1 MPRSRTLA
9 VALGVVAGGL
19 LLGSMLGT
27 AADPKMKNAP
37 ERARPAAPDAEPA
50 RGWAESA
57 AFEFDAYPDRY
68 PPAFPD
74 EAITDWAPDYP
85 AWTYSDFGS
94 DFGSDLGSDSGED
107 RAATASREPET
118 GADAPAREPGAL
130 PPEPRIPGGLDA
142 LY

>member
-68 PPAFPD
+68 PPAYPD

-85 AWTYSDFGS
+85 AWTYSDFDS
-94 DFGSDLGSDSGED
+94 DSGSDLGGG
-107 RAATASREPET
+107 AAEEP
-118 GADAPAREPGAL
+118 AD
-130 PPEPRIPGGLDA
+130 PEPRPAEGPALPAEPRIAGGLDA
-142 LY
+142 IY